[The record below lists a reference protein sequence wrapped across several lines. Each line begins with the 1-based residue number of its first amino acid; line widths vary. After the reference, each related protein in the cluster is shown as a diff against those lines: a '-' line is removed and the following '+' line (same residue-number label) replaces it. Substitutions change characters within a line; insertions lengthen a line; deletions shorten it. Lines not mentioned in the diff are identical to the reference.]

1 MLVYDADGNIVG
13 PGDIGRQLA
22 KSLENVATALGTV
35 GASLDQVGAF
45 TLYIKQSHMKEGKA
59 IVAADIT
66 PVDDARGSADYR
78 RHIVDV
84 VARRSL
90 AQLFGLTQEQP

>member
-1 MLVYDADGNIVG
+1 VARAEACLVGQTITADLI
-13 PGDIGRQLA
+13 A
-22 KSLENVATALGTV
+22 EAA
-35 GASLDQVGAF
+35 
-45 TLYIKQSHMKEGKA
+45 A

-78 RHIVDV
+78 RHIVGV
-84 VARRSL
+84 VARRGL